1 MKLTIIN
8 NTNQPDQYYFG
19 IEVTTDNHV
28 YSIFENHNNIMLLL
42 KNSTIQSI
50 DSSYK
55 KNIEY
60 ENINGILIFKNNDI
74 RILKSTK
81 ETEKS

>member
-60 ENINGILIFKNNDI
+60 ENINGILIFKNNNI
-74 RILKSTK
+74 RILKSKK

>member
-8 NTNQPDQYYFG
+8 NPPHPEQNFFG

-28 YSIFENHNNIMLLL
+28 YSIFKDHSDIMLLL
-42 KNSTIQSI
+42 KNATIQSI

-60 ENINGILIFKNNDI
+60 ENIHGILIFKNNDI
-74 RILKSTK
+74 RILKSN
-81 ETEKS
+81 EESNKS

>member
-8 NTNQPDQYYFG
+8 NPTPLEQNFFG

-28 YSIFENHNNIMLLL
+28 YSIFEDHNDIMLLL
-42 KNSTIQSI
+42 KNATIKSI

-60 ENINGILIFKNNDI
+60 QNIDGIFIFKNNNI
-74 RILKSTK
+74 RILKSTE
-81 ETEKS
+81 ETDNS